1 MKTTIPSPQQIKR
14 QWVLV
19 DAEGQVLGRMAS
31 RVALILRGKHRPDYT
46 PHLDTGDFVVIT
58 NASKI
63 KVTGHKPLQKVYRR
77 YSGYPGGLKERTLE
91 EMLKRYPAR
100 VVRQA
105 VKGMLKDGPL
115 GRRLLSKLKVY
126 RGPAHPHAAQQPQTI
141 TVGRNNGHTG
151 H

>member
-1 MKTTIPSPQQIKR
+1 MKTTIPSSQQIKR

-19 DAEGQVLGRMAS
+19 DADGQILGRLAS

-46 PHLDTGDFVVIT
+46 PHLDTGDFVVII

-63 KVTGHKPLQKVYRR
+63 RVTGKKPLQKVYRR

-91 EMLKRYPAR
+91 EMLQRFPDQ
-100 VVRQA
+100 VVRKA
-105 VKGMLKDGPL
+105 VKGMLQDGPL
-115 GRRLLSKLKVY
+115 GRKLLSKLKVY
-126 RGPAHPHAAQQPQTI
+126 RGTAHPHAAQQPQTI
-141 TVGRNNGHTG
+141 TLARSNGHTE